1 MPIRERNQPDPS
13 HDRAR
18 ERAETMALLMVQ
30 FLLDDDERTDG
41 LFDTTGLSPDDLRSG
56 LTDAAFL
63 GGVMDYLLGRED
75 LLVVFCEEQNI
86 DPTMPLRVRQV
97 LP

>member
-1 MPIRERNQPDPS
+1 MPIRERNQPDS
-13 HDRAR
+13 SQDRAR

-30 FLLDDDERTDG
+30 FLLGDDERTDG
-41 LFDTTGLSPDDLRSG
+41 LFDTTGLSPDDLRAG
-56 LTDAAFL
+56 ITDPAFL
-63 GGVMDYLLGRED
+63 GGVMDYLLSRED
-75 LLVVFCEEQNI
+75 LLIVFCEEQNI